1 MQPDGAAAGTAGEG
15 APLGSGVAIEDIVG
29 VREQSIFQKLLSM
42 QAFWVTIALLVIIA
56 LMSVLQPDAFA
67 SRANFYNITRNF
79 AFIGI
84 MAVGMVAVI
93 ITGGIDLSVGSIM
106 GLVGVACG
114 VLLEGGY
121 PWWVAV
127 LGGLATGALAGAVNG
142 ALIAY
147 IGLSPF
153 VVTLGMLSFARSLA
167 IVLSSNR
174 MIYEFGPSGATFKA
188 MGGGQFLGLSN
199 PIWVLIFL
207 TVVAAIVLKTTTW
220 GRHLYSIGGNEQAA
234 RLTGV
239 PVDRVKMQAYIVSA
253 LSAAI
258 SAILIVGW
266 QGSAINALGMGYE
279 LRVIASTVI
288 GGANLMG
295 GEGGPFGAFVG
306 AALLE
311 VIRNSLLMQGIDAN
325 WQGAFVGVFIILA
338 VLLEKIRGRRRS

>member
-1 MQPDGAAAGTAGEG
+1 MPPDVGPAGAGAAELTRGR
-15 APLGSGVAIEDIVG
+15 VAIEDIVG
-29 VREQSIFQKLLSM
+29 NREQSLLDKLMSS
-42 QAFWVTIALLVIIA
+42 QAFWVTVALLVIIGV
-56 LMSVLQPDAFA
+56 MCFLQPDAFA

-84 MAVGMVAVI
+84 MAIGMVVVI

-106 GLVGVACG
+106 GLVGVVCG
-114 VLLEGGY
+114 VVLHAGY
-121 PWWVAV
+121 PWWAAML
-127 LGGLATGALAGAVNG
+127 LGLLTGAATGAVNG

-167 IVLSSNR
+167 IVLSGNQ
-174 MIYEFGPSGATFKA
+174 MIYEFGPSGIIFKA
-188 MGGGQFLGLSN
+188 IGGGQILGLSN
-199 PIWVLIFL
+199 PVWVLILL
-207 TVVAAIVLKTTTW
+207 TLFAALVLKSTTW
-220 GRHLYSIGGNEQAA
+220 GRHIYSIGGNEHAA

-239 PVDRVKMQAYIVSA
+239 PVDRVKMQAYVVSG
-253 LSAAI
+253 LTAAI
-258 SAILIVGW
+258 AAVLIVGW
-266 QGSAINALGMGYE
+266 QGSAINALGTGYE

-295 GEGGPFGAFVG
+295 GEGGPLGAFVG

-325 WQGAFVGVFIILA
+325 WQGAFVGIFIVLA
-338 VLLEKIRGRRRS
+338 VLLEKIRGRRRA